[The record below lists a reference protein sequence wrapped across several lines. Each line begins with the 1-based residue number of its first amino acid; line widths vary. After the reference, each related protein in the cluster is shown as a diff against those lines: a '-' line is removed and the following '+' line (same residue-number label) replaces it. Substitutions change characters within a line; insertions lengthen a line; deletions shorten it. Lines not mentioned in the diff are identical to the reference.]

1 MSSIPDSLLS
11 EYRARVIAAAR
22 GPLPPLDAD
31 EHYAALWRASSMEKV
46 PYTEDFP
53 EALLVLP
60 ELLDGSLGQGFAG
73 RTGVISIIIKVY
85 PDGVGIL
92 TVTDNGG
99 GISNLSRFLK
109 WAATKSVDNIHR
121 NGHGMKK
128 CMTKWARLFQMAV
141 WAVVYRNKN
150 RNAVHV
156 KYPYKGSDTLVEDLE
171 NDDNTL
177 RGSGTSVHIVF
188 NSDVLG
194 TFNTAEKLAAGIQ
207 EVIETRYR
215 EPIFERVDFELDIE
229 WGESHVVVNSSDE
242 EKPWHSFRYFVEQ
255 EVAAG
260 NAVLEKH
267 VEGTSNGAPW
277 LLDRFKLTLDG
288 KKAYALKTRFPHFG
302 TKTPSAQRV
311 HLALGE
317 RVIEAMPYHKLAGKP
332 SAHPTENG
340 TFVFVTFTGGFSALP
355 EPATTKVSLY
365 EQDPIFT
372 QFKSD
377 VRRILN
383 SSAVDAPP
391 APPVPVQRGL
401 FGNIADFLSPAS
413 VLAPAPVRD
422 EAPPARKN
430 VTKDMLCRLFDI
442 DASHTGDSL
451 MVSYKGVQ
459 YDMTVWK
466 VEDIRFTMR

>member
-11 EYRARVIAAAR
+11 EYRARVIADTR
-22 GPLPPLDAD
+22 GSLLPLNAD
-31 EHYAALWRASSMEKV
+31 EHYAALWRASAMEKV

-60 ELLDGSLGQGFAG
+60 ELIDGSLGQGLA
-73 RTGVISIIIKVY
+73 RKIAITIKVY

-92 TVTDNGG
+92 TVADDGA
-99 GISNLSRFLK
+99 GISNLSRMLK
-109 WAATKSVDNIHR
+109 WAATKSVDNLHR

-150 RNAVHV
+150 RNAVQV
-156 KYPYKGSDTLVEDLE
+156 KYPYKGSETLVEDLE
-171 NDDNTL
+171 NDSKTL
-177 RGSGTSVHIVF
+177 EGGGTEIHIVF
-188 NSDVLG
+188 KPDVLD

-215 EPIFERVDFELDIE
+215 EPIFDRVDFVLDIE
-229 WGESHVVVNSSDE
+229 WGESHVVTHSKDPVN
-242 EKPWHSFRYFVEQ
+242 PWHSFRYFVEQ

-267 VEGTSNGAPW
+267 VECTSNGAPW
-277 LLDRFKLTLDG
+277 LFDRFKLTLNG
-288 KKAYALKTRFPHFG
+288 TRAYALKARFPRFG
-302 TKTPSAQRV
+302 TKSPYAQRV
-311 HLALGE
+311 HLALSD
-317 RVIEAMPYHKLAGKP
+317 RVIEAMPYHKLAAKP
-332 SAHPTENG
+332 SAHPSDNG
-340 TFVFVTFTGGFSALP
+340 TIVFVTFTGGLCTAP

-383 SSAVDAPP
+383 SAAVEALPP
-391 APPVPVQRGL
+391 PPVPAPRGI
-401 FGNIADFLSPAS
+401 FGNMADFLLPAA
-413 VLAPAPVRD
+413 VLAPAPARD
-422 EAPPARKN
+422 EVPPARKN
-430 VTKDMLCRLFDI
+430 VTKDILCRLFDV
-442 DASHTGDSL
+442 DASHIGESL
-451 MVSYKGVQ
+451 VVSYKGVQ
-459 YDMTVWK
+459 YDMAVWK

>member
-11 EYRARVIAAAR
+11 EYRARVAAAAN
-22 GPLPPLDAD
+22 GPLPPLAAD
-31 EHYAALWRASSMEKV
+31 EQYAALWRASAMEKV

-60 ELLDGSLGQGFAG
+60 ELIDGSLGQGSAG
-73 RTGVISIIIKVY
+73 TITITIKVH

-92 TVTDNGG
+92 TVDDNGA
-99 GISNLSRFLK
+99 GISNLSRMLK
-109 WAATKSVDNIHR
+109 WAATKSVDNLHR

-156 KYPYKGSDTLVEDLE
+156 KYPYKGPDTLVEDIE
-171 NDDNTL
+171 NDDKTL
-177 RGSGTSVHIVF
+177 KDGGTSIHIVF
-188 NSDVLG
+188 NTDVLG

-207 EVIETRYR
+207 EVIETRYS
-215 EPIFERVDFELDIE
+215 EPVFARVEFILDVE
-229 WGESHVVVNSSDE
+229 WGDSHVVGTSKDPEN
-242 EKPWHSFRYFVEQ
+242 PWHSFRYFVEQ

-260 NAVLEKH
+260 NAVKEKH
-267 VEGTSNGAPW
+267 AEGTSNGAPW
-277 LLDRFKLTLDG
+277 LLVRFKIIVDG
-288 KKAYALKTRFPHFG
+288 KKSYALKARFPRFG

-317 RVIEAMPYHKLAGKP
+317 RIIEAMPYHKLAGKP

-340 TFVFVTFTGGFSALP
+340 TIVFVTFTGGFSAVP

-383 SSAVDAPP
+383 SAAVEAL
-391 APPVPVQRGL
+391 PPVPAPAPAPRGIL
-401 FGNIADFLSPAS
+401 GHMADA
-413 VLAPAPVRD
+413 VVAALAPAAPR
-422 EAPPARKN
+422 EPALPPARKN
-430 VTKDMLCRLFDI
+430 VTKDVLCRTFDVE
-442 DASHTGDSL
+442 ASLAGETLIIVYNGER
-451 MVSYKGVQ
+451 
-459 YDMTVWK
+459 YDMTDYK
-466 VEDIRFTMR
+466 VANVVFERR